1 MYTKVLE
8 LAEEQGAETMIPIA
22 RIKIGMLQFR
32 LPRHPYFFSRRRTV
46 SNYSLRS
53 IVLVTTKSTPSP
65 SKFFTIISPL
75 F

>member
-32 LPRHPYFFSRRRTV
+32 LPLDIPTSF
-46 SNYSLRS
+46 
-53 IVLVTTKSTPSP
+53 PEEEQ
-65 SKFFTIISPL
+65 
-75 F
+75 